1 MAVISPALAKA
12 LSDRL
17 YDKQRAATIKIER
30 LVLDALDADDEQRIY
45 ELLAELST
53 EYATSEREASRIG
66 GLVALAATAVA
77 LTHLNIRPFLPHI
90 VPPIVSAL
98 SDGESKVRYFACESL
113 YNVTKVSR
121 GHILRWFNDI
131 FDGLARVTA
140 DSVKTVKD
148 GADYLDRLVKDVV
161 AEQAATCLDW
171 YEDEGEA
178 GREREEEEGARQT
191 SPAAAEAAADGSELE
206 MQEKALAAATS
217 LQTRGPR
224 LAFSLDKFV
233 PLLAERMHTYKPA
246 TRLYLI
252 EWIRVLD
259 SVPGLD
265 MIAYLPEFLDGLLR
279 FLSDPNDD
287 VRSKTQS
294 LLGELLNEMT
304 ECVELQQLGGE
315 AEDSAMRSRHEHGS
329 GFGPGSG
336 SGSGSG
342 FQASGRF
349 TSPSTAGL
357 PEELRMA
364 ARRKRIRE
372 ERAESAASHGTTPP
386 PAHQQA
392 AASANAISIEF
403 ARVMQILIPHL
414 ESNDLEIQGTAL
426 GWVYQLTWLCPQT
439 VVCAVPRL
447 VNAVLP
453 SVSHPMPAHRHTAE
467 EVNARLRQLVRDAP
481 APLTVSAG
489 ADSRVEEPLNYDHAA
504 TAVMELFAKNVHEP
518 TKVAGMQWLL
528 LLHGKAPWRILTP
541 EDMSFPVLL
550 KMLSDSSEQVVRL
563 DLELFAQISLNSSQG
578 ESGEDRAHSHKHH
591 AYLQRFLGSLLQM
604 FATDRVLL
612 ETRAALMVRQLCA
625 VLDPQLVFCMISEHL
640 CEEERADLEFVSVMV
655 QHLSWIL
662 VTAPETERLRRVLR
676 GYNAALPLDMPHLRT
691 SPPPLTTA
699 QQQQALQRSRQ
710 QNQQQQQ
717 QQQQQQSQ
725 QQKNAGR
732 TTPAADTQRADRTRQ
747 TLAMA
752 VQRIQRGVEQNRRN
766 HALFTQL
773 FGAWCH
779 NPAACLTLCLL
790 SQHYETSAELVCVFG
805 QVPLDLTVSFLVQL
819 DKLVQLIESPVFTFL
834 RLQLLDPSEQPQLLR
849 TLYGLLMLL
858 PQSSAFAILR
868 NRLASV
874 GGGGG
879 AVSPFSCGG
888 NGGAA
893 IGPMVRGSAASGASA
908 GGGGGGDAMDHDLAP
923 ASRGCQYHCHYHY
936 HMHRHPAASASSGT
950 SRSATSTTST
960 TTAVANNNSTGAAA
974 DVRRIVQLL
983 VATEQSYQS
992 GGVAASHRQ
1001 QSSAKSNSG
1010 NGNGNNST
1018 TAAAAAAAAIPES
1031 EGPRG
1036 AENSSSNV
1044 ASDLPTAAQILQQM
1058 GDLQLY
1064 HHPSLAR
1071 DRDDHDDAFTNSG
1084 IAASFS
1090 DYSEFEGGGG
1100 GSGSCACGCRY
1111 CCNHTGKS
1119 SSGSIV
1125 SEGSI
1130 VGRLV
1135 AEYRSV
1141 RQRHTE
1147 AIMRSRGQ
1155 SQHQHQHQQHNQ
1167 NHHFYK

>member
-53 EYATSEREASRIG
+53 EYATSEKEASRIG

-171 YEDEGEA
+171 YEDEGEDE
-178 GREREEEEGARQT
+178 REREEEDEGAGQT
-191 SPAAAEAAADGSELE
+191 SLAAADGSELE
-206 MQEKALAAATS
+206 TQENALAVVATS

-304 ECVELQQLGGE
+304 ECVELQQLGGD
-315 AEDSAMRSRHEHGS
+315 AEDNVMRSRHDDS
-329 GFGPGSG
+329 SRFRSG

-342 FQASGRF
+342 FQAPRQVQASGWF

-386 PAHQQA
+386 LAHQQA

-481 APLTVSAG
+481 APQAVAVG

-518 TKVAGMQWLL
+518 TKIAGMQWLL

-578 ESGEDRAHSHKHH
+578 ESGEDGSHSHRHH

-691 SPPPLTTA
+691 SPSPLTTA
-699 QQQQALQRSRQ
+699 QQQQQQQQQALQRSRQ

-717 QQQQQQSQ
+717 QQSQ
-725 QQKNAGR
+725 QQKTAGR
-732 TTPAADTQRADRTRQ
+732 TTPAADIQRADRTRQ
-747 TLAMA
+747 TLALA

-790 SQHYETSAELVCVFG
+790 SQHYETSAELVRVFG

-874 GGGGG
+874 GGGG
-879 AVSPFSCGG
+879 AVSPFNGGG
-888 NGGAA
+888 NGGAI
-893 IGPMVRGSAASGASA
+893 IGPMVRGSAASGTSAS
-908 GGGGGGDAMDHDLAP
+908 GGGGDMMDHDLAP
-923 ASRGCQYHCHYHY
+923 SSRGCQYHCHYHY
-936 HMHRHPAASASSGT
+936 HMHRHPAASASSST
-950 SRSATSTTST
+950 SRPAAP
-960 TTAVANNNSTGAAA
+960 TTATAVSNNSAGAAA

-983 VATEQSYQS
+983 VATEQAYQS

-1001 QSSAKSNSG
+1001 QNPAKSNSG
-1010 NGNGNNST
+1010 NGDGSSST
-1018 TAAAAAAAAIPES
+1018 AEAAIPES
-1031 EGPRG
+1031 EGSHG

-1071 DRDDHDDAFTNSG
+1071 DRGDHDDTFTSG
-1084 IAASFS
+1084 GIPASFS
-1090 DYSEFEGGGG
+1090 DCSEFEGGG
-1100 GSGSCACGCRY
+1100 SGSCVCGCRY

-1119 SSGSIV
+1119 SSSSIA

-1155 SQHQHQHQQHNQ
+1155 SQHQQQNQ
-1167 NHHFYK
+1167 NHHYYKQQS